1 MKKQLAIIGFAIL
14 VIACGVWLWTSFPA
28 PLPTVPHSRRAA
40 PPKDNTG
47 LDAATMLPSDR

>member
-28 PLPTVPHSRRAA
+28 PLPSVPHSRRAA
-40 PPKDNTG
+40 PSN
-47 LDAATMLPSDR
+47 LDAAVDAAPMLPSDR